1 MSISMARFHYDGC
14 KRQMKLR
21 PTNKPHRYQPYNLGL
36 GPGRL
41 ARPGNQ
47 PDIVCGLIIDVPIDV
62 PNETRHRRL
71 ILPYSTFFPL

>member
-1 MSISMARFHYDGC
+1 MSISMARFHYDGR

-21 PTNKPHRYQPYNLGL
+21 PTNKPHRYLLYNPGL

-47 PDIVCGLIIDVPIDV
+47 PDIVVLLLMLLLMFQM
-62 PNETRHRRL
+62 R
-71 ILPYSTFFPL
+71 